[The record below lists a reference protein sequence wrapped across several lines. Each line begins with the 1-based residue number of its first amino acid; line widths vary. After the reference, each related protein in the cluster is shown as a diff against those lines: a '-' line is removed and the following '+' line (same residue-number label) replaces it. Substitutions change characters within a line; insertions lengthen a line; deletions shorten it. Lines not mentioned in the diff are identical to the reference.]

1 MILTSLLIGGAIGG
15 VAGLLS
21 DNSDDIIPFIRHIDA
36 EITNEN
42 YLHAIKSA
50 DNILKLV
57 SNSNRDSAE
66 RIVEYVSKQK
76 QLAMYLHGVSLYDD
90 DYDIDDEENNESREW
105 LQRSDRLLDEIGS
118 EYGWDECVRFR
129 SMLLS
134 HSLDKFGMARKLAI
148 SLLSAKGD
156 FYSEARDIYD
166 EMTDILKV
174 QYHNFDMNDR
184 KYMFLVDNMSNLS
197 NVNFFLGECSG
208 IDVFELRNLPES
220 IIFPDG
226 RPSAGLYR
234 MHPIRTNE
242 YYPSEGFEDRLFKEK
257 IREFCSFSESLGAD
271 SIQFHSLKGLSV
283 DLGMSTSKQFDA
295 DAKGWGVG
303 LSGSYSRSKNSNES
317 LSNNEQIELSQT
329 FVPNC
334 IRIPEN
340 LSWLQ
345 SDPDWQ
351 VIIKQRLRGSIKE
364 RTFRISTS
372 QMIHTDENESMS
384 IKAGVQSLKKS
395 LNANYSSEKDTTFD
409 CRQENEWSI
418 HVTFAQNLPQAF
430 TLLPVVQIEDVSDCW
445 SGPRVNLQRSTN
457 GLLCVGDRVL
467 IETNTQI
474 FESSVVDI
482 DEETIALNNNIC
494 AQFQVPAKMSLICG
508 MQLNETSPESSTQ
521 DDQLTESEEEYV
533 SLLKELLKDGTL
545 GPRERKLLEKY
556 RGKSGISVQRAKVLE
571 ESLTVVNLTDDE
583 KEYLE
588 AYKDGLIDGSI
599 SDKDRKFLERLRKV
613 SGISE
618 ARAQE
623 IEQMA

>member
-1 MILTSLLIGGAIGG
+1 
-15 VAGLLS
+15 
-21 DNSDDIIPFIRHIDA
+21 
-36 EITNEN
+36 
-42 YLHAIKSA
+42 
-50 DNILKLV
+50 
-57 SNSNRDSAE
+57 
-66 RIVEYVSKQK
+66 
-76 QLAMYLHGVSLYDD
+76 
-90 DYDIDDEENNESREW
+90 
-105 LQRSDRLLDEIGS
+105 
-118 EYGWDECVRFR
+118 
-129 SMLLS
+129 
-134 HSLDKFGMARKLAI
+134 
-148 SLLSAKGD
+148 
-156 FYSEARDIYD
+156 
-166 EMTDILKV
+166 
-174 QYHNFDMNDR
+174 
-184 KYMFLVDNMSNLS
+184 MFLVDNMSNLS
-197 NVNFFLGECSG
+197 NVNFFMGECSG

-220 IIFPDG
+220 IIFPGG

-295 DAKGWGVG
+295 DAKGRGVG

-317 LSNNEQIELSQT
+317 LSNNEQIELFQT

-364 RTFRISTS
+364 RTLRISTS

-384 IKAGVQSLKKS
+384 IKAGVQYLKKS

-508 MQLNETSPESSTQ
+508 MQMNETCPESSTQ
-521 DDQLTESEEEYV
+521 DDQLNESEEEYV
-533 SLLKELLKDGTL
+533 SLLKELLKDGAL